1 MSVEGQPFSRFGI
14 RVNNLLQPVDQ
25 KGTPLVENLMVVGS
39 NLAGC
44 NYPVEKCGGGVAVST
59 GYKAGRL
66 AGGMTC
72 E

>member
-1 MSVEGQPFSRFGI
+1 LSTGGQPFSRFGI
-14 RVNNLLQPVDQ
+14 KVNNLLQPVDK
-25 KGTPLVENLMVVGS
+25 KGYPLLENLLVAGS
-39 NLAGC
+39 ILAGC
-44 NYPVEKCGGGVAVST
+44 NYPVEKCGGGVALST